1 MIIRLMGLATLATLL
16 GSCGGGSSA
25 PPFHLTDVPGD
36 DGSPGVDAVAPPA
49 DVPPADTDD
58 LFQGLLDL
66 EPADAADDSPPGPD
80 TSPDVPPDTPVNPF
94 CIPDGDGLLTAAEL
108 PAMAAQ
114 GAIATFTQ
122 NAPGTTVEVPD
133 LDGTWDA
140 TCGCTRW
147 DFTAPAAGD
156 ETVYD
161 SVLPV
166 ASFWFADRFP
176 DADFV
181 QSFGGG
187 VLGIY
192 LLDDD
197 GLALAGIAS
206 AAEDETALAYHPPL
220 TLIALP
226 MGAGDAWQ
234 GAGEAVGLF
243 EGQEY
248 PWDTG
253 LTGALSIHH
262 SLDGQVLDTGRIS
275 VPAGSFDGWRVGV
288 DLTMEVWNNLAFV
301 PVASER
307 VKIALYLTEC
317 TGLIAR
323 VRSTAG
329 ENADDFGS
337 ATEYRRLGVAK

>member
-1 MIIRLMGLATLATLL
+1 MIVRLASLVALAVVLA
-16 GSCGGGSSA
+16 SCARGDGDA
-25 PPFHLTDVPGD
+25 PFYLTDVPGD
-36 DGSPGVDAVAPPA
+36 TAPDVDTY
-49 DVPPADTDD
+49 VPPSDAGRTDADD

-66 EPADAADDSPPGPD
+66 EPADAGADAPPGPD
-80 TSPDVPPDTPVNPF
+80 AGPDLGPDTPVNPF
-94 CIPDGDGLLTAAEL
+94 CTPDGDGLLTAAEL
-108 PAMAAQ
+108 PALAAQ

-122 NAPGTTVEVPD
+122 NAPGTTTEVPP
-133 LDGTWDA
+133 LEGTWDEA
-140 TCGCTRW
+140 CDCTRW
-147 DFTAPAAGD
+147 DFSAPAAGD

-166 ASFWFADRFP
+166 ESFWFSDRYP

-187 VLGIY
+187 SLGVY
-192 LLDDD
+192 LLDAD

-206 AAEDETALAYHPPL
+206 AAEGETALVYDPPL
-220 TLIALP
+220 VLVSLP

-234 GAGEAVGLF
+234 GAGEAAGLF

-253 LTGALSIHH
+253 LTGELSIHH
-262 SLDGQVLDTGRIS
+262 SLDGEVLDTGRIV
-275 VPAGSFDGWRVGV
+275 VPAGHFDGWRVGV

-323 VRSTAG
+323 VRSVAG
-329 ENADDFGS
+329 ENADDFTI